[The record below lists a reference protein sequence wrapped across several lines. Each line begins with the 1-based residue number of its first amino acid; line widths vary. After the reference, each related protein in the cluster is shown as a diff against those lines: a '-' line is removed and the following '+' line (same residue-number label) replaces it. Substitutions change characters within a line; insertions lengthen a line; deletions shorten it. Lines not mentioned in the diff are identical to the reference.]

1 MARYLS
7 VFITH
12 TPPPPLVERQSACV
26 RPADSLSQL
35 STHSGLAARHQSSI
49 VGSMLV
55 RPFFYSS
62 VDETF
67 WKAAL
72 HGDLD
77 ETRSKISH
85 RCCQACGAS
94 ETILIPRSTTT
105 KKRDARKHGRCFSLM
120 DNMSVCF
127 APMCR
132 WQVATQRAHT
142 HAHTYARIVTH
153 DSITH
158 IHTPFTHFPSTY
170 ICCTRR
176 SFTISFLFLHAPS
189 HLYLSFA
196 AYWKKLTCGVIGSFD
211 FLQVFLLQVSCDF
224 AKSVQILGY
233 LDVNQSKTL

>member
-55 RPFFYSS
+55 RPFFNSS

-72 HGDLD
+72 QGDLD
-77 ETRSKISH
+77 ETRSKISR

-132 WQVATQRAHT
+132 WQVATQRTHT
-142 HAHTYARIVTH
+142 HMHAHTRALSRTIL
-153 DSITH
+153 S
-158 IHTPFTHFPSTY
+158 HTYTPLLRTSLRHTFVAHADPSPSLFSSCISHPIFT
-170 ICCTRR
+170 
-176 SFTISFLFLHAPS
+176 
-189 HLYLSFA
+189 
-196 AYWKKLTCGVIGSFD
+196 
-211 FLQVFLLQVSCDF
+211 FLLLLIGRS
-224 AKSVQILGY
+224 
-233 LDVNQSKTL
+233 

>member
-1 MARYLS
+1 M
-7 VFITH
+7 
-12 TPPPPLVERQSACV
+12 
-26 RPADSLSQL
+26 
-35 STHSGLAARHQSSI
+35 
-49 VGSMLV
+49 
-55 RPFFYSS
+55 
-62 VDETF
+62 DETF

-120 DNMSVCF
+120 DNMSVLFRTRCV
-127 APMCR
+127 AGR
-132 WQVATQRAHT
+132 WPHNAHTHT

-176 SFTISFLFLHAPS
+176 SFTISFSLLACPIPS
-189 HLYLSFA
+189 LPFF
-196 AYWKKLTCGVIGSFD
+196 CCFIGRS
-211 FLQVFLLQVSCDF
+211 
-224 AKSVQILGY
+224 
-233 LDVNQSKTL
+233 